1 MPQLLGQGFKSKHCV
16 LCNQK
21 ETCLSLEHLLWA
33 YYNPRRAEDTGN
45 LLFSFRSTSFLSL
58 AIFRF
63 PSVSVALW
71 VCWVGEKS
79 GQPHWDLI
87 DPFPLQLHSPVRLL
101 LSLNEVPSAT
111 KMTLG
116 PGQPVVT
123 SVRRGTWRG
132 KVKQGKEERFFMMK
146 NRGVI
151 AYNPLPWSSGL
162 PSASKMGP
170 KHT

>member
-1 MPQLLGQGFKSKHCV
+1 MP
-16 LCNQK
+16 
-21 ETCLSLEHLLWA
+21 
-33 YYNPRRAEDTGN
+33 
-45 LLFSFRSTSFLSL
+45 FLSL
-58 AIFRF
+58 AIFLT
-63 PSVSVALW
+63 PSVSVAALW
-71 VCWVGEKS
+71 VCWIGERG

-123 SVRRGTWRG
+123 SVRRGTWRER
-132 KVKQGKEERFFMMK
+132 VKQKGGERFFMMK

-151 AYNPLPWSSGL
+151 AYNPLPWYSRL
-162 PSASKMGP
+162 PSAGKMGP
-170 KHT
+170 KHSQRNVSHIEILRHVCLFLVVEAFVTCV